1 MSCAACVQNIEKS
14 LKKQHLID
22 DIQINL
28 ITKTAIITPATQ
40 NPQKTTASHKP
51 AAGLENNT
59 QNNNQE
65 EQIQVDRIIEAIKKL
80 GYKPALHNPQNPQA
94 SFAPHPKPLSQAH
107 KLSQSASP
115 AQPNTLRP
123 AHLTQR
129 AQPAASLAKFTA
141 FAPTNTTPKS
151 LESTPPDS
159 ARQITAQAMQ
169 IAPESKHP
177 LARAFDKLNK
187 LNDQLLTTPVRLALS
202 ALCAGVVLY
211 LSMLPMLFDAVL
223 IVPFDDM
230 RVNFFTQ
237 LLCAL
242 TSMHMARE
250 YYFKGFR
257 ALFAKTPTM
266 DSLIAI
272 STSAAFVYSVY
283 VFWLG
288 HGNHIG
294 HWYFESVCVIILFI
308 LLGKSLESSAKD
320 KTTAVINALLQR
332 NLPQV
337 LRLESSLDSSAQPTA
352 QSTISSADIAIGDR
366 LRILPG
372 QMIPADGVLEDGYGD
387 VDESML
393 TGESLPVYKRA
404 GDRLCAG
411 SLNTTRALIM
421 RATSTSAQST
431 LSALQTLALEAMS
444 SKPSLARLADRIAAV
459 FVPAVIFIALVAFGL
474 WAWLEGVAF
483 GFSIFISVLV
493 ISCPCALGLATP
505 MAVMI
510 GTALAN
516 KHGIFVR
523 QAQSFENL
531 RKLSH
536 VVFDKTGT
544 LTQSTLEIVGV
555 RSFHTTSEQGEN
567 RETISENEILAL
579 AAGLEKGS
587 EHIIAKAILQKAQE
601 TLPEENLPEFDGFEA
616 LAGAGMRA
624 RLKRDSREYRIGS
637 KEMFQDDLL
646 KAQHKAPQNLWQAPE
661 HERHICVYLG
671 RESSAKSQD
680 PHSKPSYE
688 ILGAIFLA
696 DSLKPHAQATINA
709 LKARGITPHILSG
722 DGEPNTA
729 QVADTLGIARYKSHA
744 SPEDK
749 LAYIRTLQQ
758 RGEVVMMVGD
768 GVNDVGALMAA
779 DISLSFSH
787 ASDVSKNAADII
799 IYHDDISR
807 LDTLLRLSRNITRN
821 IKENL
826 FFAFVYNAI
835 CIPLACGLAYYPAG
849 ILLNPMIAA
858 LAMSASSICVVL
870 NSQRLWRFGT
880 KE

>member
-1 MSCAACVQNIEKS
+1 MQKLLLTIHGVSCAACVQNIEKS
-14 LKKQHLID
+14 LKKQHLIE

-28 ITKTAIITPATQ
+28 ITKTALITPAQQ
-40 NPQKTTASHKP
+40 NPQVKSQESATTQGGKI
-51 AAGLENNT
+51 
-59 QNNNQE
+59 QE
-65 EQIQVDRIIEAIKKL
+65 EQIQADKIIEAIKKL
-80 GYKPALHNPQNPQA
+80 GYKPALHNPHNQQA
-94 SFAPHPKPLSQAH
+94 SFAPQIKNPSQVSGFS
-107 KLSQSASP
+107 LGASP
-115 AQPNTLRP
+115 AKIHSLSP
-123 AHLTQR
+123 AKLTQQP

-141 FAPTNTTPKS
+141 FAPINITPKS

-159 ARQITAQAMQ
+159 ARQIAEQAMQ

-177 LARAFDKLNK
+177 LARAIDKLNE
-187 LNDQLLTTPVRLALS
+187 LNDRLLTTPVRLALS

-211 LSMLPMLFDAVL
+211 LSMLPMFFDSILVA
-223 IVPFDDM
+223 PFDDM
-230 RVNFFTQ
+230 RVNFSAQ
-237 LLCAL
+237 LLCSL
-242 TSMHMARE
+242 ISMHMARE
-250 YYFKGFR
+250 YYFKGFA

-272 STSAAFVYSVY
+272 STSAAFAYSVY

-288 HGNHIG
+288 HGG
-294 HWYFESVCVIILFI
+294 HWYFESVCVIIFFI

-337 LRLESSLDSSAQPTA
+337 LRLDSRLLQSSAQPVE
-352 QSTISSADIAIGDR
+352 STISSQDIAIGDR

-372 QMIPADGVLEDGYGD
+372 QMIPADGVVEEGEGD

-411 SLNTTRALIM
+411 SLNTNRALIM

-431 LSALQTLALEAMS
+431 LGALQALALEAMS
-444 SKPSLARLADRIAAV
+444 SKPSLARLADKIAAV
-459 FVPAVIFIALVAFGL
+459 FVPAVILIALMAFGL

-523 QAQSFENL
+523 QAQSFESL

-544 LTQSTLEIVGV
+544 LTQSTLEVVWVQSYDKGAM
-555 RSFHTTSEQGEN
+555 
-567 RETISENEILAL
+567 SENEILAL

-601 TLPEENLPEFDGFEA
+601 TLPGENLPEFGGFDA
-616 LAGAGMRA
+616 LAGVGMQA
-624 RLKRDSREYRIGS
+624 SLKQDSREYRIGS
-637 KEMFQDDLL
+637 KEMFQNHTQV
-646 KAQHKAPQNLWQAPE
+646 QHKALQDFWQIPG
-661 HERHICVYLG
+661 HEQHICVYLG
-671 RESSAKSQD
+671 RESSGKSGDSSQD
-680 PHSKPSYE
+680 PYSKSSYE
-688 ILGAIFLA
+688 ILGVIFLA
-696 DSLKPHAQATINA
+696 DSLRPHAQATINA

-722 DGEPNTA
+722 DGESNTA
-729 QVADTLGIARYKSHA
+729 QVANTLGIARYKSHA
-744 SPEDK
+744 SPQDK
-749 LAYIRTLQQ
+749 LAYIHALQQ

-799 IYHDDISR
+799 VYHDDIAR
-807 LDTLLRLSRNITRN
+807 LDTLLRLSGDITRN

-826 FFAFVYNAI
+826 FFAFVYNVI
-835 CIPLACGLAYYPAG
+835 CIPLACGVAYYPAG

-858 LAMSASSICVVL
+858 FAMSASSICVVL
-870 NSQRLWRFGT
+870 NSQRLWRFGD
-880 KE
+880 KG

>member
-1 MSCAACVQNIEKS
+1 MQKLLLTIHGMSCAACVQNIEKS
-14 LKKQHLID
+14 LKKQHLIE

-28 ITKTAIITPATQ
+28 ITKTALITPAQQ
-40 NPQKTTASHKP
+40 NPQVKSQESATTQGGKI
-51 AAGLENNT
+51 
-59 QNNNQE
+59 QE
-65 EQIQVDRIIEAIKKL
+65 EQIQADKIIEAIKKL
-80 GYKPALHNPQNPQA
+80 GYKPALHNPHNQQA
-94 SFAPHPKPLSQAH
+94 SFAPQIKNPSQVSGFS
-107 KLSQSASP
+107 LGASP
-115 AQPNTLRP
+115 AKIHSLSP
-123 AHLTQR
+123 AKLTQ
-129 AQPAASLAKFTA
+129 QPAQTPTSPAKFVSLGEPA
-141 FAPTNTTPKS
+141 TP
-151 LESTPPDS
+151 ESNLLDS
-159 ARQITAQAMQ
+159 APHALSHTIQPS
-169 IAPESKHP
+169 PESKHP
-177 LARAFDKLNK
+177 LARAIDKLNE
-187 LNDQLLTTPVRLALS
+187 LNDRLLTTPVRLALS

-211 LSMLPMLFDAVL
+211 LSMLPMFFDSILVA
-223 IVPFDDM
+223 PFDDM
-230 RVNFFTQ
+230 RVNFSAQ
-237 LLCAL
+237 LLCSL
-242 TSMHMARE
+242 ISMHVARE
-250 YYFKGFR
+250 YYFKGFA

-272 STSAAFVYSVY
+272 STSAAFAYSVY

-288 HGNHIG
+288 HGG
-294 HWYFESVCVIILFI
+294 HWYFESVCVIIFFI
-308 LLGKSLESSAKD
+308 LLGKSLESNAKD

-337 LRLESSLDSSAQPTA
+337 LRLDSRLPQSSAQPVE
-352 QSTISSADIAIGDR
+352 STISSQDIAIGDR

-372 QMIPADGVLEDGYGD
+372 QMIPADGVVEEGEGD

-411 SLNTTRALIM
+411 SLNTNRTLIM
-421 RATSTSAQST
+421 CATSTSAQST
-431 LSALQTLALEAMS
+431 LGALQALALEAMS
-444 SKPSLARLADRIAAV
+444 SKPSLARLADKIAAV
-459 FVPAVIFIALVAFGL
+459 FVPAVILIALVAFGL

-523 QAQSFENL
+523 QAQSFESL

-544 LTQSTLEIVGV
+544 LTQSTLEVVGV
-555 RSFHTTSEQGEN
+555 QSYDKGAM
-567 RETISENEILAL
+567 SENEILSL

-601 TLPEENLPEFDGFEA
+601 TLPGENLPEFGGFDA
-616 LAGAGMRA
+616 LAGVGMRA
-624 RLKRDSREYRIGS
+624 SLKQDSREYRIGS
-637 KEMFQDDLL
+637 KEMFQNHTQV
-646 KAQHKAPQNLWQAPE
+646 QHKALQDFWQTPG
-661 HERHICVYLG
+661 HEQHICVYLG
-671 RESSAKSQD
+671 RESSSSSSDSSQD
-680 PHSKPSYE
+680 PYSKSSYE
-688 ILGAIFLA
+688 ILGVIFLA

-709 LKARGITPHILSG
+709 LKVRGITPHILSG
-722 DGEPNTA
+722 DRESNTA
-729 QVADTLGIARYKSHA
+729 QVANTLGIARYKSHA
-744 SPEDK
+744 SPQDK
-749 LAYIRTLQQ
+749 LAYIHALQQ

-799 IYHDDISR
+799 VYHDDIAR
-807 LDTLLRLSRNITRN
+807 LDTLLRLSGDITRN

-826 FFAFVYNAI
+826 FFAFVYNVI
-835 CIPLACGLAYYPAG
+835 CIPLACGVAYYPAG

-858 LAMSASSICVVL
+858 FAMSASSICVVL
-870 NSQRLWRFGT
+870 NSQRLWRFGD
-880 KE
+880 KG